1 MILLQPSKRGFKL
14 RSLRLQGQILKTEL
28 TLVIINENS
37 LEAKERDCNQKDIQT
52 FSCTVKEHTIANS
65 TSENGH
71 VEECQY
77 IS

>member
-1 MILLQPSKRGFKL
+1 MILLQLPRRGFKL
-14 RSLRLQGQILKTEL
+14 RPLRLQGQILKTEL
-28 TLVIINENS
+28 TLLIINENS
-37 LEAKERDCNQKDIQT
+37 LQEKERDCNQKDIQT

-65 TSENGH
+65 ASKNGH